1 MKFPFENNRCKLY
14 LTIGATMVVIFT
26 AWIAVF
32 MHTLKST
39 PADQAKKSSP
49 DNLQMIERKL
59 SDLFDDFET
68 LKESLNQTPTTTAKL
83 LQGGPEIKPEE
94 LDKIIEKLKNKTVST
109 TTPSS
114 TINIK

>member
-49 DNLQMIERKL
+49 HNFQ
-59 SDLFDDFET
+59 
-68 LKESLNQTPTTTAKL
+68 
-83 LQGGPEIKPEE
+83 
-94 LDKIIEKLKNKTVST
+94 II
-109 TTPSS
+109 
-114 TINIK
+114 